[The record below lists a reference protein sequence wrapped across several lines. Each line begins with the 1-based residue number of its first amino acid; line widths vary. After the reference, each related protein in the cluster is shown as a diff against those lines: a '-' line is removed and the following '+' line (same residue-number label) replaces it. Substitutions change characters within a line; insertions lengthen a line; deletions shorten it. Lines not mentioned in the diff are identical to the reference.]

1 MGFMEELKHGS
12 DVHPGSIIL
21 VTLALMA
28 IGLVVIA
35 SATASLDR
43 PMFAAPLWQST
54 FCRQAVYATIGL
66 AAMIIARYLSVGVLA
81 TSDRRSR
88 VSHVLFALVLVC
100 LVAALVPSL
109 ANPHRGSHRWLQITS
124 LRAGIGFQ
132 PSECAKLAMVGMLAA
147 LLTERKV
154 NLRSFRWGFL
164 PVAGVI
170 GAYCLL
176 VGKEDFGTA
185 VLLGAVGVGMLFV
198 AGCRMR
204 HLLGI
209 GLAGACGFGALLV
222 TAPYRLERLTAYQD
236 IWADPQG
243 TGYQPVQS
251 LATIASGGWWGT
263 GLGGGVQKYGYLPE
277 SHSDFIFSVI
287 CEEMGM
293 LGGGLVIGLYC
304 TFVWLGLRTMMAART
319 PFERILAFGI
329 TATVGLQAAMN
340 IAVVTV
346 VTPTTGISLPL
357 ISAGGSGL
365 VTFCAASGVL
375 AAIAART
382 RQGAAMFAGGLDAGD
397 RSLRSVAPQEAAAW

>member
-1 MGFMEELKHGS
+1 MEELKHS
-12 DVHPGSIIL
+12 NEVHPGSIVL
-21 VTLALMA
+21 VTLALLTL
-28 IGLVVIA
+28 GLVVVA

-43 PMFAAPLWQST
+43 PMFAAPLWQSA
-54 FCRQAVYATIGL
+54 FCRQAVFAAIGV
-66 AAMIIARYLSVGVLA
+66 AVMIIARYLSVGVLA
-81 TSDRRSR
+81 TSDRRAR

-109 ANPHRGSHRWLQITS
+109 ADPHRGSQRWLQIAP

-132 PSECAKLAMVGMLAA
+132 PSEFAKLAMVGMLAA
-147 LLTERKV
+147 LLTERKTS
-154 NLRSFRWGFL
+154 LRSFRGGFL
-164 PVAGVI
+164 PVAGAI

-185 VLLGAVGVGMLFV
+185 VLLGAIGVGMLFV
-198 AGCRMR
+198 AGCRIR
-204 HLLGI
+204 HLFAM
-209 GLAGACGFGALLV
+209 GLVGACGFGALLV

-236 IWADPQG
+236 IWADPKG
-243 TGYQPVQS
+243 AGYQPVQS

-293 LGGGLVIGLYC
+293 LGGCLVIGLYC
-304 TFVWLGLRTMMAART
+304 AFVWLGLRTMMAART

-357 ISAGGSGL
+357 ISAGGSGV
-365 VTFCAASGVL
+365 VTFCVASGVL

-382 RQGAAMFAGGLDAGD
+382 RQGSAALVGGLEGSDGAV
-397 RSLRSVAPQEAAAW
+397 RHVVPQEATAW